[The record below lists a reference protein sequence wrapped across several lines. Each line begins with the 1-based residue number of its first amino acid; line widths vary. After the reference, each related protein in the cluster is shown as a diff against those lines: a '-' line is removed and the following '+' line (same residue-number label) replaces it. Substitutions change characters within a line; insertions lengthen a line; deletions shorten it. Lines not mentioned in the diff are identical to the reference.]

1 MDFSHPKNSLIAFGL
16 INIDVIAE
24 VSREL
29 LVKYKYDFE
38 NNYFPEKNLNYWEE
52 LENQPNVLL
61 APGGSL
67 QNSVRVLKW
76 VLNMNKESKD
86 NYKVSIMGLIG
97 DEERKNI
104 ILDEL
109 NSLGINHIFEIKEN
123 SKCSRCGVGI
133 YNNERHLQGENNTS
147 VSEEFVDKNLDKILE
162 HDIVVFESFMI
173 GRTYNIYKKI
183 AEEFNKKNSYV
194 VIALGANF
202 IVNNFYDKII
212 DICNKCDLIFSN
224 FQEIE
229 SLAKE
234 KNDNIYKT
242 IESAHKKLK
251 EKNRLIITTCGKNP
265 VLVSKYDYKKNK
277 MDFILES
284 FPNDI
289 EQKEFIDTNGAGDSF
304 LAGFIAGFMQGQNI
318 QTCCKIGNICAEN
331 IIKHMGCTFD
341 KNEILDFN

>member
-1 MDFSHPKNSLIAFGL
+1 MDFSHTKNSLIAFGL

-38 NNYFPEKNLNYWEE
+38 NNYFPEKNLHYLEE

-318 QTCCKIGNICAEN
+318 QTCSKIGNICAEN